1 MKTQNFNS
9 SLEQVIALLTTT
21 KEIVTTAQKMSPNDN
36 YKDILNKI
44 AEAEKRAINQTFQ
57 IAVMAMIKSGK
68 STFINALLG
77 QEFLPMSNVPET
89 AVSVTVRHSN
99 NPSHK
104 NGVLLDAGGKI
115 AEGKKIQ
122 TKIAELNDEK
132 RDKNQVSNE
141 QLILE
146 APLQYLVE
154 NNKPLDGIKFE
165 ILDTPGFGE
174 AEIAILKSKHVTM
187 VSEDILENV
196 GLIIYLL
203 DYTKLKGKEEEEIL
217 LKLKNFRP
225 DLLERVQDRLFFV
238 VNKIDLENRT
248 GLTPEQTAD
257 YVWNLVKSHI
267 PSVKKANILTLSAGN
282 ALLARLILS
291 GEATTDAVTDFA
303 KQVFGYTG
311 KGKTLEE
318 CKEEADDF
326 LADSNLPNIE
336 NEIINHIYKN
346 RGGILIDTLISDLEK
361 IVNTFLNAKIK
372 TAIAT
377 LKNDRAKMLE
387 LLESI
392 KKSKND
398 VSDIKK
404 SKKKYIITKDFI
416 RKSFEKYTEELTLD
430 IKNLIKLEFKLIT
443 GSDSGSDIVE
453 LDVSSTPLILSK
465 LHKKIHDQTQV
476 SFSQH
481 RPNIERYICSE
492 VDELF
497 SNFSSKIKESS
508 DDFSKKLNKSLKIDV
523 DTSSFEMPKLN
534 INNIMTNLRNKIDH
548 LVKKATKT
556 ITEQVAYRV
565 DTASACAPAVWE
577 TRYRPVPKTIDTNTI
592 SKGQFEEEAL
602 QILEAMNK
610 NAIELAYSH
619 AEKAVTEKIDAA
631 AEQFEQYA
639 DEYAST
645 ISLELASIEKGGT
658 QYVESRLKQLE
669 IIEMQIN
676 AIINTINKVKSFT
689 ENESKK

>member
-104 NGVLLDAGGKI
+104 NGILLDAGGKI
-115 AEGKKIQ
+115 AEGKKIK

-238 VNKIDLENRT
+238 VNKIDLENWT

-267 PSVKKANILTLSAGN
+267 PSIKKTNILTLSAGN

-303 KQVFGYTG
+303 KQVFGYKG

-326 LADSNLPNIE
+326 LANSNLPNIE

-346 RGGILIDTLISDLEK
+346 RGFILIDTLISDLEK

-377 LKNDRAKMLE
+377 LRKNKDIMLALEQDIQRAKSNFASLE
-387 LLESI
+387 GKKKQFAISKEWIGNEFALYKDNEMMPKLLEIIEQQNVTISGKGDVEGLI
-392 KKSKND
+392 NKLEEQAKTAFNQYKGRLESK
-398 VSDIKK
+398 
-404 SKKKYIITKDFI
+404 IITKQRDLFSKFRKEAETLSRDFY
-416 RKSFEKYTEELTLD
+416 RKLGKELNID
-430 IKNLIKLEFKLIT
+430 IDNDIIDIPELKVEVIVNNLYNK
-443 GSDSGSDIVE
+443 
-453 LDVSSTPLILSK
+453 
-465 LHKKIHDQTQV
+465 
-476 SFSQH
+476 
-481 RPNIERYICSE
+481 
-492 VDELF
+492 VDELIDQRQEIHIREENR
-497 SNFSSKIKESS
+497 SETTGSWCNRGTRRWVEKIPET
-508 DDFSKKLNKSLKIDV
+508 I
-523 DTSSFEMPKLN
+523 
-534 INNIMTNLRNKIDH
+534 II
-548 LVKKATKT
+548 KT
-556 ITEQVAYRV
+556 IKKELIKQLVE
-565 DTASACAPAVWE
+565 SAV
-577 TRYRPVPKTIDTNTI
+577 
-592 SKGQFEEEAL
+592 EE
-602 QILEAMNK
+602 MNA
-610 NAIELAYSH
+610 NAISLAVH
-619 AEKAVTEKIDAA
+619 FANKAVTQEIEKAVK
-631 AEQFEQYA
+631 QFKKYA

-645 ISLELASIEKGGT
+645 ISLELAAIEKGGT

-669 IIEMQIN
+669 IIETQIN
-676 AIINTINKVKSFT
+676 SIVNSIKKVKSFIDD
-689 ENESKK
+689 EK

>member
-115 AEGKKIQ
+115 AEGKKIK

-238 VNKIDLENRT
+238 VNKIDLENWT

-303 KQVFGYTG
+303 KQVFGYKG
-311 KGKTLEE
+311 KDKTLEE

-326 LADSNLPNIE
+326 LANSNLPNIE

-346 RGGILIDTLISDLEK
+346 RGSILIDTLISDLEK
-361 IVNTFLNAKIK
+361 IVKTFLNAKIK

-377 LKNDRAKMLE
+377 LRKNRDVMLA
-387 LLESI
+387 LEQDI
-392 KKSKND
+392 QRSKNNFA
-398 VSDIKK
+398 SLE
-404 SKKKYIITKDFI
+404 KKKKEFVISKEWIDERFTFYTTREMKPKLLRIINEQGDISNEEDVKELINKLERQAKTSFNQYEDSLKDEIIEEQKKLFNKFRKEAETLSQDFYTKLG
-416 RKSFEKYTEELTLD
+416 KGLD
-430 IKNLIKLEFKLIT
+430 I
-443 GSDSGSDIVE
+443 DIDNN
-453 LDVSSTPLILSK
+453 DV
-465 LHKKIHDQTQV
+465 
-476 SFSQH
+476 
-481 RPNIERYICSE
+481 NIP
-492 VDELF
+492 
-497 SNFSSKIKESS
+497 K
-508 DDFSKKLNKSLKIDV
+508 LKIEV
-523 DTSSFEMPKLN
+523 
-534 INNIMTNLRNKIDH
+534 IVNNLYNKIDELIDQRQETH
-548 LVKKATKT
+548 HVSEERYGTTGICFKTRTSWLETVAKT
-556 ITEQVAYRV
+556 ITIKSINKKRMSQLVE
-565 DTASACAPAVWE
+565 DST
-577 TRYRPVPKTIDTNTI
+577 
-592 SKGQFEEEAL
+592 EE
-602 QILEAMNK
+602 MNA
-610 NAIELAYSH
+610 NAISLAVH
-619 AEKAVTEKIDAA
+619 FANKGVTQEIEKAVK
-631 AEQFEQYA
+631 QFKKYA

-645 ISLELASIEKGGT
+645 ISLELAAIEKGGT

-669 IIEMQIN
+669 IIETQIN
-676 AIINTINKVKSFT
+676 SIVNSIKKVKSFVGD
-689 ENESKK
+689 EK